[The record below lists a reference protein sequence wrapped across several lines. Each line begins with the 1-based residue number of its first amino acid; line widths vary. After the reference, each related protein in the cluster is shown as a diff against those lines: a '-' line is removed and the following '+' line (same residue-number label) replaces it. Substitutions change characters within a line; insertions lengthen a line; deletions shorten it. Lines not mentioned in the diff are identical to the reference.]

1 MSKLIELGT
10 KLRFYALRR
19 EEERNVGR
27 VKRVCERQRQN
38 SIHIITTISIHP
50 LFHISCPIS
59 RSLYITL
66 PLLHM
71 LLAYDNMKKGF
82 LVPSLNN
89 NARWNWNDEKEFG
102 ISLLKWRQKF
112 PQKWKILFFN
122 PTYRWETQ
130 IIPLL

>member
-1 MSKLIELGT
+1 MPFIVVAILNACNLSRFYTKLYDLSKLIELGT

-71 LLAYDNMKKGF
+71 LLAYDNMKKDF
-82 LVPSLNN
+82 
-89 NARWNWNDEKEFG
+89 
-102 ISLLKWRQKF
+102 
-112 PQKWKILFFN
+112 
-122 PTYRWETQ
+122 
-130 IIPLL
+130 